1 MAATAAAATSAT
13 GTIKQGDAVVIAARE
28 TTTGDAKSG
37 LYFAHYAN
45 LRGTV
50 LRLYGEEAAVQV
62 ERDSLPAEVR
72 ARHEE
77 GEQAMRSRWLD
88 NLSETARVG
97 LNEREKSFS
106 LNYSVLVSVAD
117 LRPASSGDSAPAAAL
132 VSPAAKAQ
140 AKAVGKAARAIDP
153 LSGESQVDRADP
165 KADTPGESGSDSA
178 VKRATAAELDAKEQ
192 AFLEERAA
200 TAKNNG
206 SAAAPR
212 KSSPNR

>member
-1 MAATAAAATSAT
+1 MAATGAAAA

-28 TTTGDAKSG
+28 ATAGDVKSG

-62 ERDSLPAEVR
+62 DRDSLPPEVL
-72 ARHEE
+72 ARHQE
-77 GEQAMRSRWLD
+77 GEQVMRSRWLD

-97 LNEREKSFS
+97 LTEREKRFA
-106 LNYSVLVSVAD
+106 LNYAVLVSVAD
-117 LRPASSGDSAPAAAL
+117 LRPAPAGASAPATP
-132 VSPAAKAQ
+132 VPPPAKAQ
-140 AKAVGKAARAIDP
+140 AKAVGKAARAVDP
-153 LSGESQVDRADP
+153 LSAESQVDRADP
-165 KADTPGESGSDSA
+165 KADGASDSGSDSA
-178 VKRATAAELDAKEQ
+178 VKRATVAELDAKEQ

-200 TAKNNG
+200 AKNG
-206 SAAAPR
+206 GPASPPR

>member
-1 MAATAAAATSAT
+1 MASAAAGTIN
-13 GTIKQGDAVVIAARE
+13 TIKQGDTVLIAARE
-28 TTTGDAKSG
+28 ATAGDVKSG

-62 ERDSLPAEVR
+62 DRDSLPPEVR

-88 NLSETARVG
+88 NLSETARTG
-97 LNEREKSFS
+97 LSEREKSFA
-106 LNYSVLVSVAD
+106 LNYAVLVSVAD
-117 LRPASSGDSAPAAAL
+117 LRPAPAGSSVSAPAP

-140 AKAVGKAARAIDP
+140 AKAVGKAARAVDP
-153 LSGESQVDRADP
+153 VSGESQVDRADP
-165 KADTPGESGSDSA
+165 KADGASESGSDSA
-178 VKRATAAELDAKEQ
+178 VKRATAAELAAKEQ

-200 TAKNNG
+200 NAKING
-206 SAAAPR
+206 SSR
-212 KSSPNR
+212 KSSPDR

>member
-1 MAATAAAATSAT
+1 MASAAAGTIN
-13 GTIKQGDAVVIAARE
+13 TIKQGDTVLIAARE
-28 TTTGDAKSG
+28 ATAGDVKSG

-62 ERDSLPAEVR
+62 DRDSLPPEVR

-88 NLSETARVG
+88 NLSETARTG
-97 LNEREKSFS
+97 LSEREKSFA
-106 LNYSVLVSVAD
+106 LNYAVLVSVAD
-117 LRPASSGDSAPAAAL
+117 LRPAPAGSVSAPPPAAPI
-132 VSPAAKAQ
+132 SPAAKAQ
-140 AKAVGKAARAIDP
+140 AKAVGKAARAVDP
-153 LSGESQVDRADP
+153 VSGESQVDRADP
-165 KADTPGESGSDSA
+165 KADGASESGSDSA

-200 TAKNNG
+200 NAKNNG
-206 SAAAPR
+206 SSR
-212 KSSPNR
+212 KSSPDR

>member
-1 MAATAAAATSAT
+1 MAAAAA
-13 GTIKQGDAVVIAARE
+13 GTIKQGDTVLIVARE
-28 TTTGDAKSG
+28 ATAGDTKSG

-45 LRGTV
+45 LRGTI

-62 ERDSLPAEVR
+62 DRDSLPSEVR

-97 LNEREKSFS
+97 LTEREKSFA
-106 LNYSVLVSVAD
+106 LNYAVLVSVAD
-117 LRPASSGDSAPAAAL
+117 LRPAPAGASVTAAP
-132 VSPAAKAQ
+132 VSPTAKAQ
-140 AKAVGKAARAIDP
+140 AKAVGKAARAVDP

-165 KADTPGESGSDSA
+165 EADGASESGSDSA

-200 TAKNNG
+200 TAKNG
-206 SAAAPR
+206 GPASAPR